1 MKRFLLIIGLL
12 FLPSSVYA
20 MQNTPTDYGNN
31 VTGRL
36 KAQISTT
43 KASGITVTADSF
55 RTPGGT
61 ASVTFPTGPMI
72 LKLSRKVGSLTLVEY
87 IGVESAS
94 QSSDTVTLGTTTR
107 YISPT
112 DGTTFVSQ
120 GAGLSFPSGSIVELN
135 WAVQQGENTLFKN
148 NVNELTGSGRIT
160 KAGSGSAIINIPSVT
175 TTERDA
181 FEVTKVGD
189 VIRNETLG
197 IWQIYE
203 PGEWV
208 AFSSGAVVNAGYA
221 TAGKVEFGTLTEI
234 FNQTAS
240 GSSNAGLAVAVKDVV
255 HNSGATTATN
265 GYSNVAGTSGSLI
278 DVSLIATSPGSG
290 DLLQVQGN
298 GDITGRST
306 TQLGISTGFKHEATV
321 TTASANVGANSTATG
336 MLLPVW
342 TGTGVDTNTLVVGS
356 VIHVK
361 LGGQF
366 DIGAGV
372 LFLQMRVGD
381 VLAAVWQ
388 VDTAPTSTAAGWY
401 LDSDITVRSIGAS
414 ASVIAAGNAT
424 FSVNISNPDDIS
436 TAHKYGVGFPNP
448 TAVTVDTTV
457 PLHIT
462 FYVRPDTSNGSN
474 YMNIQ
479 TGSITVTRP

>member
-189 VIRNETLG
+189 VIRSETLG

-221 TAGKVEFGTLTEI
+221 TAGKVEF
-234 FNQTAS
+234 
-240 GSSNAGLAVAVKDVV
+240 
-255 HNSGATTATN
+255 
-265 GYSNVAGTSGSLI
+265 
-278 DVSLIATSPGSG
+278 
-290 DLLQVQGN
+290 
-298 GDITGRST
+298 
-306 TQLGISTGFKHEATV
+306 
-321 TTASANVGANSTATG
+321 
-336 MLLPVW
+336 
-342 TGTGVDTNTLVVGS
+342 
-356 VIHVK
+356 
-361 LGGQF
+361 
-366 DIGAGV
+366 
-372 LFLQMRVGD
+372 
-381 VLAAVWQ
+381 
-388 VDTAPTSTAAGWY
+388 
-401 LDSDITVRSIGAS
+401 
-414 ASVIAAGNAT
+414 
-424 FSVNISNPDDIS
+424 
-436 TAHKYGVGFPNP
+436 
-448 TAVTVDTTV
+448 
-457 PLHIT
+457 
-462 FYVRPDTSNGSN
+462 
-474 YMNIQ
+474 
-479 TGSITVTRP
+479 